1 MSMKGFTIRKK
12 PGFCSASSKSL
23 FYQLDTT
30 NIANFYTAIRVT
42 IWHCNKEKLKVKKE
56 IQIFLWIFQV
66 PLSKGRHRYKRSLFA
81 ITSKWYFQHDF
92 LRDNKNKLDQIV
104 HQRKSN

>member
-30 NIANFYTAIRVT
+30 KVANFYTAIRVT
-42 IWHCNKEKLKVKKE
+42 IWHCNKEKLKVKE
-56 IQIFLWIFQV
+56 RDSNFLMNFSGTPV
-66 PLSKGRHRYKRSLFA
+66 
-81 ITSKWYFQHDF
+81 
-92 LRDNKNKLDQIV
+92 
-104 HQRKSN
+104 